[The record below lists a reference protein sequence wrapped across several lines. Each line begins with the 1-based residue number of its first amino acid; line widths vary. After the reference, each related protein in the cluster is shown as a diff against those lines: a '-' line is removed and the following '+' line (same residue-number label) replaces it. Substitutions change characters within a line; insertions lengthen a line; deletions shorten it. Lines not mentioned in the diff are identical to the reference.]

1 MRGALEAKEAIPF
14 VARLVLESG
23 AFLYSQA
30 NEALQANDAAAAIRM
45 NFLQEIPT
53 SSRKRNW
60 RLWMSLCSASAAAA
74 LGAGICVPTA
84 FGQQMEKAPEQLEL
98 TRTVRPWEFLPV
110 TGTRAGLLG
119 NETGRMEA
127 WVYPLKIFR
136 EFHLKFHTEG
146 RVLPAEALAR
156 TVTVRPESATILYAG
171 DTFTVRET
179 FFVPVREQGAVILL
193 DVETETPVEI
203 EADFHRDFQLEWPAA
218 LGATYLDWSAERR
231 AFYFGEEQR
240 KFSALVGSPTA
251 ADPHS
256 EYQTNYS
263 ESQECSFRLGVT
275 ARGKETKLIVIA
287 GSLEGRAAAE
297 NTYQHLLSSYADLW
311 RESAE
316 YYRDYLRRTVS
327 VELPDAQ
334 LQQAYDWARVSVL
347 QGVVT
352 NPTLGTGLVAG
363 YRTSGES
370 QRPGFAWFFGRDSFW
385 TSFALNAEGDFSTA
399 RTALELIG
407 KFQREDGKIPHEIS
421 QGASFVNWFK
431 DYPYPY
437 ASADATP
444 LYIIAMNDYAM
455 QSGDAAFAREKWESL
470 WKAYEFLRS
479 TYDERGFPKNFGIGH
494 GWVEGGP
501 LLPVK
506 TELYQTGLGIEALR
520 ALSNLARLV
529 GKEEVSKELAKN
541 FEQQKPLMN
550 GAFWI
555 ADKKRFAFALGK
567 DNRQVDEPS
576 VLATVPMWFG
586 LLDESK
592 ADEMITQLADLDQQT
607 DWGMRIISNRSPLFS
622 GGGYHFGSVWPL
634 FTGWAAVGEY
644 RYHRE
649 HPAYANLRANALLAF
664 DGSLGHV
671 TEVLSGAYYQSL
683 STSSPHQIWS
693 AAMVVSP
700 VLRGMLGLETDATTG
715 TLTFAPH
722 VPADWTSF
730 AIRNVPVGAAKM
742 DLRYAKDLG
751 GITLEVKTS
760 GEVPRTIEFQPAVSF
775 RAKVL
780 AAEFNGHAV
789 PFKVQ
794 ASDADQHVVVRI
806 AVAGGKNSLRIRV
819 QDDFGFSY
827 AGKLPSIGAT
837 SQGLRILSE
846 TWTPA
851 RDRLTIDASGLA
863 GGQYNLSVWNAG
875 QIASVDGAKL
885 SKTPDGRSALTL
897 ELPKNGAESY
907 ASGTIAIHFT
917 GASKGRDRTKK

>member
-1 MRGALEAKEAIPF
+1 MRGALEAKEPIPF
-14 VARLVLESG
+14 IAKLVLESG

-30 NEALQANDAAAAIRM
+30 NEVLQANDAAAAIRM
-45 NFLQEIPT
+45 NFSQELPARF
-53 SSRKRNW
+53 RKRNW
-60 RLWMSLCSASAAAA
+60 RAWISLCRACAAAA
-74 LGAGICVPTA
+74 LGAGICVPA
-84 FGQQMEKAPEQLEL
+84 ALGQQMEKGPEQLEL
-98 TRTVRPWEFLPV
+98 SRTVRRWEFLPV

-119 NETGRMEA
+119 DETGRMEA

-136 EFHLKFHTEG
+136 EFRLRFLTEG

-179 FFVPVREQGAVILL
+179 FFVPVREQGAVIFL
-193 DVETETPVEI
+193 DVETEKPLEI

-218 LGATYLDWSAERR
+218 LGATYLDWSAERH
-231 AFYFGEEQR
+231 AFYFGEEQK
-240 KFSALVGSPTA
+240 KFAAFVGSPTA
-251 ADPHS
+251 AEPHL
-256 EYQTNYS
+256 EYQSNYS
-263 ESQECSFRLGVT
+263 ESQESSFRLGPT
-275 ARGKETKLIVIA
+275 AKGKETKVMVIA

-297 NTYQHLLSSYADLW
+297 KTYQHLLASYVDLW

-316 YYRDYLRRTVS
+316 YYRDYLRQTVS

-334 LQQAYDWARVSVL
+334 LQQAYDWARVSML

-352 NPTLGTGLVAG
+352 NPSLGTGLVAG

-399 RTALELIG
+399 RTALEFIG

-444 LYIIAMNDYAM
+444 LYIIALNDYVVE
-455 QSGDAAFAREKWESL
+455 SGDTAFAKEKWESL

-479 TYDERGFPKNFGIGH
+479 TYDERGFPKNFGVGH

-520 ALSNLARLV
+520 ALSNLARLT
-529 GKEEVSKELAKN
+529 GKEDVSKELIKN
-541 FEQQKPLMN
+541 FEQRKPLMN
-550 GAFWI
+550 EVFWL
-555 ADKKRFAFALGK
+555 ADKERFAFALDK
-567 DNRQVDEPS
+567 DSHPVDEPS

-586 LLDESK
+586 LLDEGK
-592 ADEMITQLADLDQQT
+592 AEAMIKQLGDVDHQT

-634 FTGWAAVGEY
+634 FTGWASVGEY
-644 RYHRE
+644 RYHRA

-693 AAMVVSP
+693 AAMVVTP
-700 VLRGMLGLETDATTG
+700 LLRGLFGLETNAITG

-730 AIRNVPVGAAKM
+730 GIRNVPVGTAKM
-742 DLRYAKDLG
+742 DLRYRKDLG
-751 GITLEVKTS
+751 GITLEVKAPGNAT
-760 GEVPRTIEFQPAVSF
+760 RTIEFEPAVSL

-780 AAEFNGHAV
+780 GVEFNGRAV
-789 PFKVQ
+789 PFKMQ
-794 ASDADQHVVVRI
+794 TSDADQHVLVRI
-806 AVAGGKNSLRIRV
+806 TVAGSTNSLRIRL

-827 AGKLPSIGAT
+827 AGELPNIGAT
-837 SQGLRILSE
+837 SQGLRILYE
-846 TWTPA
+846 AWTPA
-851 RDRLTIDASGLA
+851 RDRLTINVSGLA
-863 GGQYNLSVWNAG
+863 DGRYELYIWNAG
-875 QIASVDGAKL
+875 QIASVDGAKPFKAAGGKASL
-885 SKTPDGRSALTL
+885 IL
-897 ELPKNGAESY
+897 ELPKNGSELN
-907 ASGTIAIHFT
+907 ASGTITIHFA
-917 GASKGRDRTKK
+917 GASQDRDRTKK